1 MNVRSQEISNKCSI
15 NFMILTIECLNA
27 DIKDLAATVDKVR
40 AEVTGILGALRAEAA
55 LAEHS
60 EILSKLQ
67 EEIIERKIRKFHQ
80 DCRDYES
87 GQVYT
92 WREERYRQRSKKR
105 TNGLHAYPST
115 EQQETRDTLKP
126 KEQREQR
133 EYSRKG
139 DRRPPHHSQKYPRGC
154 YTAESSPYTNKEE
167 EGPGSDREPQPFLG
181 AGPSG
186 SQINTNRKNPRYPIV
201 REAYPQRQKNN
212 GTSNKR

>member
-1 MNVRSQEISNKCSI
+1 MNVRWQEISNKCSI
-15 NFMILTIECLNA
+15 DYMILTIECLNA
-27 DIKDLAATVDKVR
+27 DIKDLAVTVDKVR
-40 AEVTGILGALRAEAA
+40 AEVTGILGASRAEAA

-67 EEIIERKIRKFHQ
+67 EEIIERKKRKFQ
-80 DCRDYES
+80 RDCKDYES

-92 WREERYRQRSKKR
+92 WREEHYRQRSKRR

-115 EQQETRDTLKP
+115 EQQETRDTHKP
-126 KEQREQR
+126 NEQREQR

-139 DRRPPHHSQKYPRGC
+139 DRGPQRHSQKYPRG
-154 YTAESSPYTNKEE
+154 YTVESSPYTSTEE

-212 GTSNKR
+212 ATSNKR